1 MDFKII
7 QDTIFGSM
15 KIDRPTLDLLETL
28 EIQRLNGIKQLGL
41 TYLVFPGANHTRI
54 EHSLGCCHLTQ
65 RISDVLHLPEEERL
79 SVSAAALLHD
89 VGHGPFSHTLEH
101 YISKLSGFDHM
112 LLTKKVIMGEE
123 EMIAGSERRQFD
135 EIPSVPEVLEKHDLD
150 PKQVSD
156 IVMGSRESGFSKLT
170 DFGGQKAADENRYLS
185 QMIHGPI
192 DVDQIDYL
200 LRDAHYTGVAHGI
213 IDVDRLIQT
222 IQIFNNELVID
233 KKGMSSVEGML
244 VARALMYS
252 SVYFHKT
259 VRVAEL
265 MLARAVERAD
275 EPNYEKIQRMVD
287 SELMSWLISLG
298 GLQREMA
305 MRIKY
310 RKLFKK
316 AYLLEKKD
324 LDGDRREALFKLTHR
339 RRRRAVED
347 SIADRVGAQ
356 HGKVIVDVPRPELLI
371 TEPRM
376 NQIDV
381 WILDADKVRPL
392 RRMSGLSKTLRRR
405 EVSDWALLI
414 SCDPRH
420 REAVTKVAPRV
431 IFG

>member
-15 KIDRPTLDLLETL
+15 RFERPILDLMETL

-54 EHSLGCCHLTQ
+54 EHSLGCCHLAQ
-65 RISDVLHLPEEERL
+65 RIGEVLHLPEDERL

-89 VGHGPFSHTLEH
+89 IGHGPFSHTLEH
-101 YISKLSGFDHM
+101 YISELSGLDHM
-112 LLTKKVIMGEE
+112 LLTKKAIRGEE
-123 EMIAGSERRQFD
+123 EMIVGSERETFND
-135 EIPSVPEVLEKHDLD
+135 IPTVPEVLERHGLD
-150 PKQVSD
+150 SKQVSD
-156 IVMGSRESGFSKLT
+156 IMMGSRESGFSRLT
-170 DFGGQKAADENRYLS
+170 DFGGQKASHERRYLS

-200 LRDAHYTGVAHGI
+200 LRDSHYTGVAHGT
-213 IDVDRLIQT
+213 IDADRLIQT
-222 IQIFNNELVID
+222 IQIHNNDLVID

-265 MLARAVERAD
+265 MLARAVERAA
-275 EPNYEKIQRMVD
+275 EPNYDSIQRMVD
-287 SELMSWLISLG
+287 SELMSWLLSKG
-298 GLQREMA
+298 GLQHDMA

-316 AYLLEKKD
+316 AFVLEEKD
-324 LDGDRREALFKLTHR
+324 LDGAKREALSRLTDFKR
-339 RRRRAVED
+339 RREKED
-347 SIADRVGAQ
+347 SIADRAGARR
-356 HGKVIVDVPRPELLI
+356 GEVILDMPRPELLT

-376 NQIDV
+376 SQLDV
-381 WILDADKVRPL
+381 RILDGTKARPL
-392 RRMSGLSKTLRRR
+392 KRMSGLSKTLRSR
-405 EVSDWALLI
+405 EVSDWVLLV
-414 SCDPRH
+414 SCEYKH
-420 REAVTKVAPRV
+420 KEAVGKYAPKV

>member
-15 KIDRPTLDLLETL
+15 RFERPFLDLMETL
-28 EIQRLNGIKQLGL
+28 EIQRLNGIRQLGL

-54 EHSLGCCHLTQ
+54 EHSLGCCHLAQ
-65 RISDVLHLPEEERL
+65 RMSEILNLPEEERL

-89 VGHGPFSHTLEH
+89 IGHGPFSHMLEY
-101 YISKLSGFDHM
+101 YISELSGLDHM
-112 LLTKKVIMGEE
+112 LLSKKVIRGEE
-123 EMIAGSERRQFD
+123 EMISESEKEQFD
-135 EIPSVPEVLEKHDLD
+135 DIPSVPAVLEKHGLD
-150 PKQVSD
+150 PKLVSD
-156 IVMGSRESGFSKLT
+156 IVMGSRESGFSRLT
-170 DFGGQKAADENRYLS
+170 DFGGQKTSDERRYLS

-200 LRDAHYTGVAHGI
+200 LRDSHYTGVAHGV

-222 IQIFNNELVID
+222 IQIHDNNIVMD
-233 KKGMSSVEGML
+233 KKGMSSVEGMF

-265 MLARAVERAD
+265 MLARGVERAA
-275 EPNYEKIQRMVD
+275 EPDYGSIQRMVD
-287 SELMSWLISLG
+287 SELMSWLISEG
-298 GLQREMA
+298 GLQRDMA

-316 AYLLEKKD
+316 AYVLEEKE
-324 LDGDRREALFKLTHR
+324 LDGDKREVLSTLADFK
-339 RRRRAVED
+339 RRRAVED
-347 SIADRVGAQ
+347 SIADRSNAKRGE
-356 HGKVIVDVPRPELLI
+356 IILDMPRPELLI

-376 NQIDV
+376 NQLDV
-381 WILDADKVRPL
+381 RILDGKKVRSL
-392 RRMSGLSKTLRRR
+392 KRMSGLSRTLQRR
-405 EVSDWALLI
+405 EVSDWVLLV
-414 SCDPRH
+414 SCDSKH
-420 REAVTKVAPRV
+420 KEAVGKSASKV